1 MTNIRQKIPPGE
13 PMGLFFPE
21 VLIGCERE
29 PSKYF
34 LEYIFQS
41 GFMGLFTFQIKIPRE
56 LLGIQADMFNPF
68 TSSPGESIT
77 IRKKKRKVCV
87 ALTTGIWQNK
97 CFHLQTQS
105 FLSTTP
111 KLQLFTTLRAVS
123 CFGLQITRIKWL
135 SWALFRDL
143 DECSKVRK
151 T

>member
-1 MTNIRQKIPPGE
+1 
-13 PMGLFFPE
+13 MGLFFPE

-77 IRKKKRKVCV
+77 IKKKKEKSV
-87 ALTTGIWQNK
+87 L
-97 CFHLQTQS
+97 H
-105 FLSTTP
+105 
-111 KLQLFTTLRAVS
+111 
-123 CFGLQITRIKWL
+123 
-135 SWALFRDL
+135 
-143 DECSKVRK
+143 
-151 T
+151 